1 MSPRQIALV
10 TDSTAYMPKDQVAQ
24 YGITVVPNVVTW
36 GTKTYRDG
44 VDIQSADYFER
55 LKTDPVQ
62 PTTAV
67 SSIGE
72 FKDGYAKAAELAPV
86 VLGIHISAKLS
97 GTFNAA
103 EQARN
108 LPELAGK
115 NITILDSN
123 ATAMALGFVV
133 LAAARAAEA
142 GKTAEACIAAAQ
154 NAIPRVGLVFTVET
168 LEYLRR
174 GGRIGGAQAFLG
186 GLLDMKPILE
196 LRDARVEPVERM
208 RTKKKAIDRVLD
220 LIAEKI
226 AGKGGAVHLATI
238 HAAAPTEAAA
248 LLANA
253 KQRLNAV
260 EAIMAEASP
269 TVATHTGPGT
279 VGLAYYVEG

>member
-1 MSPRQIALV
+1 MSPRAIAIV
-10 TDSTAYMPKDQVAQ
+10 TDSTAYMPKDLVAQ
-24 YGITVVPNVVTW
+24 YGITVVPNVVNW

-44 VDIQSADYFER
+44 IDIQSTEFFER

-67 SSIGE
+67 SSIGD
-72 FKDGYAKAAELAPV
+72 FRDGYAQAAELAPA
-86 VLGIHISAKLS
+86 VLGIHLSAKLS
-97 GTFNAA
+97 GTFSAA
-103 EQARN
+103 EQARAL
-108 LPELAGK
+108 LPDK
-115 NITILDSN
+115 NIRILDSN

-142 GKTAEACIAAAQ
+142 GQSFEQCIAAAEA
-154 NAIPRVGLVFTVET
+154 AIPRVGLVFTVET

-208 RTKKKAIDRVLD
+208 RTKKKALDRVLD
-220 LIAEKI
+220 LIAEQVSNR
-226 AGKGGAVHLATI
+226 GAVHLATI
-238 HAAAPTEAAA
+238 HAAAAQEAAT
-248 LLANA
+248 LLAAA